1 MPKTITLR
9 LSDEIYEK
17 FNRVAAEDNRS
28 IANLIETLAL
38 RKLDE
43 EILADDF
50 EMHEIFSNAQLLKKL
65 EKGHGDTMMK
75 KAGWLGKFKIFET
88 DQFFQD
94 LSQDFRGQGKRI
106 AKKLKITSVFNSG
119 TTPILEKC
127 QET

>member
-17 FNRVAAEDNRS
+17 FNRAAAEDNRS

-50 EMHEIFSNAQLLKKL
+50 EMQEIFSNDQLLQKL
-65 EKGHGDTMMK
+65 EKGHGDVIMK
-75 KAGWLGKFKIFET
+75 KGRMVG
-88 DQFFQD
+88 
-94 LSQDFRGQGKRI
+94 
-106 AKKLKITSVFNSG
+106 
-119 TTPILEKC
+119 
-127 QET
+127 